1 MNDANSVMREYETY
15 RRERKKLAEANKR
28 TIFKAL
34 AAALITEV
42 RVAFDGEGDSGQI
55 DSITAINAGEETTLP
70 AQQLAIRQL
79 SRAGAKPIR
88 TRKSLAAAIE
98 TLCYDYLAGTHAG
111 WENNEGAFGEFHID
125 VADRTIKLEFNA
137 RFVDVDTT
145 NHTF

>member
-15 RRERKKLAEANKR
+15 RRERTKLADANKR

-34 AAALITEV
+34 AAAAINEV

-55 DSITAINAGEETTLP
+55 DSITAIAGGEETRLP
-70 AQQLAIRQL
+70 ARQVAIRQL
-79 SRAGAKPIR
+79 FRAGAKPVR
-88 TRKSLAAAIE
+88 TRKSLSAAIE

-125 VADRTIKLEFNA
+125 VAGRTINLEFNA
-137 RFVDVDTT
+137 RFIDVDTT
-145 NHTF
+145 NHMF